1 MIVVGIESSCDEC
14 AVAFVRDGRE
24 LLGQVVHSQIRA
36 HERYQGVVPEIA
48 SRRHTEL
55 ILPVYRQALKEAAIS
70 PSEIDAIAVT
80 THPGLSGSL
89 LVGTTFAKGLCIGLN
104 RPLVSVNHILAHL
117 YAPHLVATVEY
128 PCLGLLVSGGHTM
141 IARLDAWDELTVLG
155 ATIDDACGE
164 AFDKVAKFHN
174 FGYPGGKAVD
184 ELAARGDDTAYDFP
198 GSALKGHGHSL
209 DVSYSGIK
217 TAVTAQAAR
226 FLRPGKTASPENL
239 AASFQRVA
247 IGMIMKRLDRAVE
260 QTGLVRLVVGG
271 GVAANSRLRR
281 ELEKRRHLEVAIPPM
296 SLCTDNAAMVA
307 AIGYE
312 YAEHKRFAGLDVP
325 VGARVAGYKAAY

>member
-1 MIVVGIESSCDEC
+1 MIVLGVESSCDEC
-14 AVAFVRDGRE
+14 AVAAVKDGSE
-24 LLGQVVHSQIRA
+24 LLGQIVHSQIQE
-36 HERYQGVVPEIA
+36 HEQYRGVVPEIA
-48 SRRHTEL
+48 SRQHTQL
-55 ILPVYRQALKEAAIS
+55 ILPVYRQAIRDSGITAAD
-70 PSEIDAIAVT
+70 IDVVAVT

-89 LVGTTFAKGLCIGLN
+89 LVGTTFAKGLSLGLD

-117 YAPHLVATVEY
+117 YAPRLTGPVDW

-141 IARLDAWDELTVLG
+141 IVRMDDWETLTVLG
-155 ATIDDACGE
+155 ATVDDACGE
-164 AFDKVAKFHN
+164 AFDKVAKYHG

-184 ELAARGDDTAYDFP
+184 ELAARGDETAYEFP
-198 GSALKGHGHSL
+198 GSSLKGDSHDL
-209 DVSYSGIK
+209 DLSYSGIK
-217 TAVTAQAAR
+217 TAVTVQASR
-226 FLRPGKTASPENL
+226 FLRPGKEDSAENL

-247 IGMIMKRLDRAVE
+247 IGMIMKRLDRAVQ
-260 QTGLVRLVVGG
+260 QTGIHRLVVGG

-281 ELEKRRHLEVAIPPM
+281 ELAARTHLQLAIPPL

-312 YAEHKRFAGLDVP
+312 YAIRGRFADLDTP